1 MKPKVVIVGAGR
13 AGGALALALREARY
27 DIAGI
32 ASRSMESARMLAEL
46 VGTEVYSDRPEDLVP
61 WGDLVILSV
70 PDGAISSVCA
80 QIAER
85 GGFRNGQVVA
95 HLSGALSSDVLS
107 PAKEAGAYVL
117 SMHPIQTLAE
127 PETGARRLKGSY
139 FSLEGDPEAV
149 GMGRRLVEDV
159 GGRALELP
167 KGTKVL
173 YHAALCVA
181 SNYLVALVD
190 AAVGLLRAA
199 GVEPDEGLKAVL
211 PLLLGT
217 LENLR
222 DLGLPRALTGPIV
235 RGDLGTVRAHLRA
248 LSEEVPEFLE
258 LYRTLGMYTLNVA
271 VRAGLDEKAAEEL
284 SVLL

>member
-1 MKPKVVIVGAGR
+1 MVMKVVIVGAGR
-13 AGGALALALREARY
+13 AGGALALALREAGY
-27 DIAGI
+27 EITGI
-32 ASRSMESARMLAEL
+32 ASRSMESARRLAEL
-46 VGTEVYSDRPEDLVP
+46 VGTEDYSDRPEVLVP
-61 WGDLVILSV
+61 SGDLVVLSV
-70 PDGAISSVCA
+70 PDGVVPSVCA
-80 QIAER
+80 RIAER
-85 GGFRNGQVVA
+85 GGFRRGQVVA
-95 HLSGALSSDVLS
+95 HLSGALPSDVLS

-139 FSLEGDPEAV
+139 FTLEGDPEAV
-149 GMGRRLVEDV
+149 GVGRRLVEDM

-222 DLGLPRALTGPIV
+222 ELGLPHSLTGPIV
-235 RGDLGTVRAHLRA
+235 RGDAGTVRAHLRA

-258 LYRTLGMYTLNVA
+258 LYRTLGMYTLKVA
-271 VRAGLDEKAAEEL
+271 LRAGLDEKAAKEI
-284 SVLL
+284 SALL